1 MPAQRSS
8 LPSQPAYDDDDDQRY
23 RQRNQTDGNGQ
34 IIPVARVH
42 SSCLLRRGEDRL
54 RERTAF
60 DPVLG

>member
-34 IIPVARVH
+34 IIPVAGVH
-42 SSCLLRRGEDRL
+42 SHRPPCRAGL
-54 RERTAF
+54 
-60 DPVLG
+60 